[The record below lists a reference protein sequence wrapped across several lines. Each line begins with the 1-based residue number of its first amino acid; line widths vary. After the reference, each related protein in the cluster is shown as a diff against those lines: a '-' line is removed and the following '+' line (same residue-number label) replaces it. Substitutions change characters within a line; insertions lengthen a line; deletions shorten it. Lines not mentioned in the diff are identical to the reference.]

1 MIHFDTIIRG
11 GTIIDGTGIPGFQKD
26 LGIKQDRICAIEDLS
41 KANSFQT
48 IDATGLIVS
57 PGFIDIHSHSD
68 RTLVDDG
75 GAESKIH
82 QGVTTEVV
90 GNCSFSSFPVATDGG
105 VLISRSH
112 RSNVEYDWTDLDGFS
127 EFLEKKGISVN
138 IAHQLG
144 HSALREAVGLLD
156 KRPPNP
162 DELYSMKRL
171 AVESVEQGAFSLTT
185 GLTLV
190 PSCYAKTEEIIEIA
204 KAIAQF
210 PGCFYATH
218 ARLWANMHVEAVEE
232 ALRVGLEAN
241 LPVQYSH
248 MAIIDSRLFDN
259 PEVMLKPFE
268 KAITQGQ
275 DVTYDMYPYIAA
287 GTHLSQMLPEW
298 VQEGG
303 INKMLI
309 RIRNPIFRKKT
320 LASLKLGWFKG
331 LPWDWGKI
339 IISFVNSRKNT
350 SLVGKTIEDIAIE
363 WKREPED
370 VFLQLIDKENNQ
382 VGCIMINRRE
392 DNIQYF
398 MNQPYAMFGS
408 DGNAIS
414 KSGIYSHDKPHPRFY
429 GCYPRIFGH
438 YVREESVLS
447 LEEAVYKS
455 TGFPSWRMGF
465 KKRGTLKVNNYAD
478 IIIWN
483 PDTIIDKST
492 FQDPHHY
499 AEGII
504 YVWVNGIQVV
514 KDGQHTGER
523 PGRVIRRGNNN

>member
-1 MIHFDTIIRG
+1 MSDFDTIIQG
-11 GTIIDGTGIPGFQKD
+11 GTIIDGTGKPRFQMD
-26 LGIKQDRICAIEDLS
+26 IGIKKNHIDAIGDLS
-41 KANSFQT
+41 KVCSQNI

-90 GNCSFSSFPVATDGG
+90 GNCSFSSFPIAKDRGTS
-105 VLISRSH
+105 ISRSH
-112 RSNVEYDWTDLDGFS
+112 RSKVKYDWTDLDGFS
-127 EFLEKKGISVN
+127 NFLEKRGISVN

-144 HSALREAVGLLD
+144 HSALRGAVGLLD
-156 KRPPNP
+156 NRPPNP
-162 DELYSMKRL
+162 DELDSMKRL
-171 AVESVEQGAFSLTT
+171 AVESIEQGAFSLTT

-190 PSCYAKTEEIIEIA
+190 PSCYAKTDEIVEIA
-204 KAIAQF
+204 KAIAHF

-218 ARLWANMHVEAVEE
+218 ARLWANMHVEAVDE
-232 ALRVGLEAN
+232 AIRVGADAKI
-241 LPVQYSH
+241 PVQYSH
-248 MAIIDSRLFDN
+248 MAIIDSRLFDH
-259 PEVMLKPFE
+259 PEIMLKPFE
-268 KAITQGQ
+268 KARAEGQ

-287 GTHLSQMLPEW
+287 GTHLSQLLPEW

-303 INKMLI
+303 INKMLS
-309 RIRNPIFRKKT
+309 RIRNPNLRKKA
-320 LASLKLGWFKG
+320 LLSLKLGWFKG
-331 LPWDWGKI
+331 LPWEWDKI
-339 IISFVNSRKNT
+339 IISFVNSEKNT
-350 SLVGKTIEDIAIE
+350 SLVGKSIEDIAKEFKKESI
-363 WKREPED
+363 D
-370 VFLQLIDKENNQ
+370 VFLQLIDEESNQ

-398 MNQPYAMFGS
+398 MQQSYAMFGS

-414 KSGIYSHDKPHPRFY
+414 KSGIYSQDKPHPRYY
-429 GCYPRIFGH
+429 GCYPRIFGR
-438 YVREESVLS
+438 YVREKSVLS

-455 TGFPSWRMGF
+455 TGFPAWRMNF
-465 KKRGTLKVNNYAD
+465 QKRGTLKVDNYAD

-483 PDTIIDKST
+483 PDSIIDKST

-499 AEGII
+499 AEGIH
-504 YVWVNGIQVV
+504 YVLVNGIEVV
-514 KDGQHTGER
+514 KKGKHTGKR